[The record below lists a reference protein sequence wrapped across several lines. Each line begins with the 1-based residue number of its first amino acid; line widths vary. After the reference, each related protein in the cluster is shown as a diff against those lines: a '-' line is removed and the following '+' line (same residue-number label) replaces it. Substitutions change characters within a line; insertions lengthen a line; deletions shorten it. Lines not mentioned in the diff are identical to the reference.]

1 MTTEREH
8 AVSMKIRY
16 ARSIVK
22 KNSISEWVGCTRVP
36 FVGASPDGISKYR
49 CCGHGVLEIKY
60 PHSGCDI
67 SFLEKANETAFFLE
81 DSMESCR

>member
-1 MTTEREH
+1 M
-8 AVSMKIRY
+8 
-16 ARSIVK
+16 
-22 KNSISEWVGCTRVP
+22 
-36 FVGASPDGISKYR
+36 GASPDGISKYR

-60 PHSGCDI
+60 PHSCCDI